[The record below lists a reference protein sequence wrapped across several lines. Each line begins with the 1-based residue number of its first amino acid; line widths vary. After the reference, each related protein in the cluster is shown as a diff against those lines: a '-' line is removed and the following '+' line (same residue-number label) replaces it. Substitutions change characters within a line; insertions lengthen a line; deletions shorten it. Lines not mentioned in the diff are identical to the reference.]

1 MPENQQLQV
10 EDQFI
15 ENWGDISGLWGVNR
29 TIGRIQ
35 ALLFISPE
43 PLDMEFIGQRLQ
55 ISHGNAS
62 GSIRDLLA
70 WGVIRKVHVA
80 GERRTMYEAEQDPW
94 TWFHTCIRERRRR
107 EVVPV
112 LESLTQTQDAAR
124 AATKAAK
131 GQTKKEMQVTQE
143 RIEKFTAFTEEFV
156 GLMDSFLAVGAG
168 PMGKA
173 LRTVAKLIPKSR
185 RK

>member
-1 MPENQQLQV
+1 MSEDVLLEVENK
-10 EDQFI
+10 FI

-35 ALLFISPE
+35 ALLFLSSQ
-43 PLDMEFIGQRLQ
+43 PLDMENIGQRLQ

-80 GERRTMYEAEQDPW
+80 GERRTLYEAEQDPW

-112 LESLTQTQDAAR
+112 LESMTDTQEAAR
-124 AATKAAK
+124 NATKSAK
-131 GQTKKEMQVTQE
+131 GADKKEMQQTQD
-143 RIEKFTAFTEEFV
+143 RIEKFTKFTEEFV
-156 GLMDSFLAVGAG
+156 GLMDSFLAVGSG

-173 LRTVAKLIPKSR
+173 LRTVAKLMPKGK